1 MKTWC
6 TLIGL
11 ALICSMLIAGC
22 VSTRSPGEGPGTR
35 TPGQQVSVTPTN
47 AAAPP
52 NGTVGAP
59 AVLIVDPPFD
69 GGVSSGTVTVS
80 VQVTGFALVPPGG
93 PNRQGTG
100 HLVYYR
106 DVSPK
111 TAPGETAL
119 TGTGTYS
126 TSSDTSYTWEGV
138 APGTH
143 TFAVQIANADDTPLD
158 PPAIDA
164 VDVTAVSPDMI
175 PGPVKGHF

>member
-1 MKTWC
+1 MKAWC
-6 TLIGL
+6 ILAGL
-11 ALICSMLIAGC
+11 ALICPMLIAGC
-22 VSTRSPGEGPGTR
+22 TGL
-35 TPGQQVSVTPTN
+35 QAPTGGSG
-47 AAAPP
+47 AETQTSATQAPVAP
-52 NGTVGAP
+52 TLP

-69 GGVSSGTVTVS
+69 GGILSGTVTVS

-93 PNRQGTG
+93 PNRPGAG

-106 DVSPK
+106 DVTPK

-119 TGTGTYS
+119 TPQGTCNI
-126 TSSDTSYTWEGV
+126 SSATSYTWEGI

-143 TFAVQIANADDTPLD
+143 TFAVQLVNADDSPLD

-175 PGPVKGHF
+175 QAQ